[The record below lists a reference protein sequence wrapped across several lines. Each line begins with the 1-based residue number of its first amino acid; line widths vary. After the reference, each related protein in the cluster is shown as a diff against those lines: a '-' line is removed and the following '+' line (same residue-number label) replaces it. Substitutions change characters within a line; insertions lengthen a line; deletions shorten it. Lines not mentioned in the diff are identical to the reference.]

1 MSRANGRIGGRETH
15 ANERDRSGA
24 TVSRANDGRIPGIS
38 LIGLRGSGKT
48 TVGERLARKLDR
60 DFIDLDLL
68 ITLSERRS
76 IRSIFDESGECGF
89 RDIEE
94 NALAALVDH
103 AHGSIIA
110 TGGGAILRE
119 SNRERLRRHG
129 AVVWLSAG
137 IDTIRRRLAARSSEV
152 DDRPPLTPL
161 GTLDELEAILAERAP
176 IYQELADFTMP
187 ADDLD
192 AERIASEIAAWWGE
206 GSFRREPMP

>member
-1 MSRANGRIGGRETH
+1 
-15 ANERDRSGA
+15 
-24 TVSRANDGRIPGIS
+24 

-68 ITLSERRS
+68 ITLSERKS
-76 IRSIFDESGECGF
+76 IRSIFDESGESGF

-94 NALAALVDH
+94 NALAALVEH

-119 SNRERLRRHG
+119 SNRDRLRRHG

-161 GTLDELEAILAERAP
+161 GTLDELEAILVERAP

-192 AERIASEIAAWWGE
+192 AERIASEIVAWWGE
-206 GSFRREPMP
+206 GSFRREPKP